1 MILGKIVGSDEKE
14 DEKKK
19 KKKTA
24 GSPRRSEFT
33 LTSMI
38 MEGKK
43 QRKKSE

>member
-19 KKKTA
+19 KKTA

-33 LTSMI
+33 LTGMI

>member
-14 DEKKK
+14 DEKK

-43 QRKKSE
+43 QRKKSK